1 MSREFSEFIIG
12 EGAEF
17 NSDLNV
23 PFVPTDEVIVESM
36 LDLARVTAQDVLYDL
51 GSGDGRIVVA
61 AAMGREARAVGVD
74 MDPPR
79 LEEAREFAASMGMD
93 HLVEFI
99 EDDFFTV
106 DISRATVVTLY
117 LLQSIN
123 LLLRPRLLTELKPG
137 TRVVSHSFD
146 MGDWLP
152 DDRCYAAG
160 AHIYQWVV
168 PANVA
173 GVWQWQAGDQQH
185 FSVALTQKFQ
195 QLNAQAWLNEEPIAV
210 EAASL
215 RGNRLTLTLQ
225 GEDADTTRT
234 FNWRLK
240 EGQLQPRANET
251 GFTRA
256 TRL

>member
-1 MSREFSEFIIG
+1 MYNEFIIG
-12 EGAEF
+12 EGIEF

-23 PFVPTDEVIVESM
+23 PFLPTDEVIVESM

-79 LEEAREFAASMGMD
+79 LEEAREFAAAMGME

-99 EDDFFTV
+99 EDDFFNV
-106 DISRATVVTLY
+106 DISGATVVTMY

-137 TRVVSHSFD
+137 TRIISHSFD
-146 MGDWLP
+146 MGEWLP
-152 DDRCYAAG
+152 DDRCFAAG
-160 AHIYQWVV
+160 SDIFKWIV

-173 GVWQWQAGDQQH
+173 GVWEWQAEDKQY
-185 FSVALTQKFQ
+185 FKMALTQKFQ
-195 QLNAQAWLNEEPIAV
+195 QLGGRVWLNKEPVNVITAT
-210 EAASL
+210 L
-215 RGNRLTLTLQ
+215 RGNRIALTLQ
-225 GEDADTTRT
+225 APGSDTQHS
-234 FNWRLK
+234 FNWRL
-240 EGQLQPRANET
+240 EDDQLQVRTGET
-251 GFTRA
+251 GFSSATRA
-256 TRL
+256 